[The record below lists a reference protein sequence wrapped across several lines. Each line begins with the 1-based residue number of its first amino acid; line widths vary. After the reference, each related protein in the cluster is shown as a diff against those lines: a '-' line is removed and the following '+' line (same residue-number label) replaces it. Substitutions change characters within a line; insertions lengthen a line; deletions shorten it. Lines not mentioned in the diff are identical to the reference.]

1 VTSVKKAVIPAA
13 GLGTR
18 FLPATK
24 SMPKEMLPL
33 IDRPTIQY
41 VVEEAVNSGIEDI
54 IIITGRS
61 KRAIEDYFDDSPEL
75 EMHLE
80 MNGKRDELDLVR
92 EISDIADI
100 HYIRQ
105 KEPRGLGDAVLRA
118 EKHIG
123 NDPFAVL
130 LGDDIVVNSKPCT
143 GQLIDVYGRT
153 GSSAIAIEEVPD
165 EKVSSYGIIDGD
177 LVEESLY
184 RIMDIVEK
192 PPLSEAPSRLGAIGR
207 YVFTPELFDCLK
219 RTKRGV
225 GGEIQLTDAI
235 KMLNGIQDVYA
246 FSFCGKRYDTGDKLG
261 YLKAIFDFAMA
272 DPEISDDIREY
283 MSNALSI

>member
-33 IDRPTIQY
+33 IDRPIIQY

-80 MNGKRDELDLVR
+80 LNGKTDELNLIR

-123 NDPFAVL
+123 DDPFAVL
-130 LGDDIVVNSKPCT
+130 LGDDIVKNSKPCT
-143 GQLIDVYGRT
+143 GQLIDVYCRT
-153 GSSAIAIEEVPD
+153 GCSVIAIEEVPD
-165 EKVSSYGIIDGD
+165 EKVSSYGIIDGKT
-177 LVEESLY
+177 VEESLY
-184 RIMDIVEK
+184 KILDIVEK
-192 PPLSEAPSRLGAIGR
+192 PALNEAPSRLGAIGR

-219 RTKRGV
+219 KTERGV

-235 KMLNGIQDVYA
+235 RMLNGIQDVYA
-246 FSFCGKRYDTGDKLG
+246 FSFSGKRYDTGDKLG
-261 YLKAIFDFAMA
+261 YLKAIFDFAMN
-272 DPEISDDIREY
+272 DPEISESIREY
-283 MSNALSI
+283 MSEALKR

>member
-1 VTSVKKAVIPAA
+1 MTSVKKAVIPAA

-80 MNGKRDELDLVR
+80 MNGKTDELNLIR

-123 NDPFAVL
+123 DSPFAVL
-130 LGDDIVVNSKPCT
+130 LGDDIVTNSQPCT
-143 GQLIDVYGRT
+143 RQLIDVYGRT
-153 GSSAIAIEEVPD
+153 GSSVIAIEEVPD
-165 EKVSSYGIIDGD
+165 EKVSSYGIIDGKS
-177 LVEESLY
+177 VEKSLY
-184 RIMDIVEK
+184 QIMDIVEK
-192 PPLSEAPSRLGAIGR
+192 PSLCDAPSRLGAIGR

-219 RTKRGV
+219 RTERGV

-235 KMLNGIQDVYA
+235 RMLNGIQDVYA
-246 FSFCGKRYDTGDKLG
+246 FSFSGKRYDTGDKIG

-272 DPEISDDIREY
+272 DPEISESIREY
-283 MSNALSI
+283 MSKALKR